1 MNDTKEFCEMSTLIW
16 FMNVD
21 CSFIFSVVHLFCM
34 KLSIQTIIQFE
45 MRLLRKLWISLSF
58 DTWSY
63 ASMTFR
69 FSRIVILF
77 LLIFHTVWIYFVK
90 SFNVVSHALLRRSL
104 ICVSK
109 SSLCVS
115 AKLLIRLTMI
125 DFNVLSKMLK
135 SAIDLYVLRFV

>member
-1 MNDTKEFCEMSTLIW
+1 MSDTKKFCEMSILIW
-16 FMNVD
+16 LINVD
-21 CSFIFSVVHLFCM
+21 CSFTFSVVHLFCM

-45 MRLLRKLWISLSF
+45 MRFLRKLWINFSF

-63 ASMTFR
+63 ASITFK
-69 FSRIVILF
+69 FSKIVILF
-77 LLIFHTVWIYFVK
+77 LLIFHTMWICFVK
-90 SFNVVSHALLRRSL
+90 SFNVVSHALFRRSL

-125 DFNVLSKMLK
+125 DFNVLSEMLK
-135 SAIDLYVLRFV
+135 SAINLYVLRFV

>member
-1 MNDTKEFCEMSTLIW
+1 MSDTKEFCEMSTLIW
-16 FMNVD
+16 FMSVD

-34 KLSIQTIIQFE
+34 KLSIQAIIQFE

-63 ASMTFR
+63 ASITFR
-69 FSRIVILF
+69 LSRVVILF
-77 LLIFHTVWIYFVK
+77 LLIFHTMWICFVK
-90 SFNVVSHALLRRSL
+90 SFNVVSHVLLRRSF

-115 AKLLIRLTMI
+115 ARLLIRLTMI
-125 DFNVLSKMLK
+125 DFNVLFKMLK
-135 SAIDLYVLRFV
+135 SAINLYVLKFV